1 MYVRPHRRAAK
12 PDTVRKLYRKALRR
26 SGTRKRSERRIVV
39 ELVSAAD
46 VARLEARDEAVKA
59 EQAAITDELTRR
71 VEGLHHQLYE
81 VIDALGRL
89 RNKK

>member
-1 MYVRPHRRAAK
+1 MYVKPHRRAAK
-12 PDTVRKLYRKALRR
+12 PRPRKKCP
-26 SGTRKRSERRIVV
+26 ERRIVI

-46 VARLEARDEAVKA
+46 VARLEARDAAVKA
-59 EQAAITDELTRR
+59 EQTRIADELNRR
-71 VEGLHHQLYE
+71 VDGLHHQLYE